1 METGPNILD
10 LSLMALLA
18 FFLVRAL
25 MRGFVREV
33 MGLAGVITAV
43 VVSAMAYEPLGRFL
57 AELADSKSAWW
68 DVAAF
73 GIILAIIFIFFTYL
87 GLALSR
93 LVNSGPFSSL
103 DRLAGAGVG
112 LIKGVLVCY
121 ILLHIVV
128 LIIPF
133 KLPRVLEGSFMT
145 PYVLRAGEFVVSLV
159 PDDLTSDLHKRIDR
173 LKNPLSS
180 DPKSRDS

>member
-1 METGPNILD
+1 MDSGPNILD

-33 MGLAGVITAV
+33 MGLAGVVAAV
-43 VVSAMAYEPLGRFL
+43 MVSAMAYEPLGKFL
-57 AELADSKSAWW
+57 GELAGSKSVWW
-68 DVAAF
+68 EVAAF
-73 GIILAIIFIFFTYL
+73 GIILALIFIFFTYL

-93 LVNSGPFSSL
+93 LVNAGPFSSL

-112 LIKGVLVCY
+112 LLKGVLVCY
-121 ILLHIVV
+121 ILLHLVV

-133 KLPRVLEGSFMT
+133 KLPRMLEGSFMT
-145 PYVLRAGEFVVSLV
+145 PYVLRAGEFVVDLV
-159 PDDLTSDLHKRIDR
+159 PDEFTVDLQKRIQR
-173 LKNPLSS
+173 LKNP
-180 DPKSRDS
+180 PKGQGPNS

>member
-10 LSLMALLA
+10 LSLMVLLV

-33 MGLAGVITAV
+33 MGLAGVVTAV
-43 VVSAMAYEPLGRFL
+43 VVSAMAYEPLGHFL
-57 AELADSKSAWW
+57 AELAGSKSVWW

-73 GIILAIIFIFFTYL
+73 GIILIIIFIFFTYL
-87 GLALSR
+87 GLAISR
-93 LVNSGPFSSL
+93 LVNSGPFSGV
-103 DRLAGAGVG
+103 DRLAGAAVG

-128 LIIPF
+128 IVIPF
-133 KLPRVLEGSFMT
+133 KMPRMLEGSFMT
-145 PYVLRAGEFVVSLV
+145 PYVLRAGEVVVDLV
-159 PDDLTSDLHKRIDR
+159 PDEFTMNLHKRIER
-173 LKNPLSS
+173 LKNP
-180 DPKSRDS
+180 DKPGGKGKTP

>member
-43 VVSAMAYEPLGRFL
+43 VVSAMAYEPLGHFL
-57 AELADSKSAWW
+57 AELADSKSVWW

-103 DRLAGAGVG
+103 DRLAGAAVG

-159 PDDLTSDLHKRIDR
+159 PEDLTSDLHKRIER
-173 LKNPLSS
+173 LKKPISS
-180 DPKSRDS
+180 DSKSRDS

>member
-18 FFLVRAL
+18 IFLVRAL

-43 VVSAMAYEPLGRFL
+43 IVSSMAYEPLGKFL
-57 AELADSKSAWW
+57 AELADSKSIWW
-68 DVAAF
+68 EVAAF
-73 GIILAIIFIFFTYL
+73 GIILIIIFIFFTYL
-87 GLALSR
+87 GLAISR
-93 LVNSGPFSSL
+93 LVNAGPFSSL

-112 LIKGVLVCY
+112 LIKGILVCY

-128 LIIPF
+128 IVIPF
-133 KLPRVLEGSFMT
+133 RLPKMLEGSFMT

-159 PDDLTSDLHKRIDR
+159 PDEFTSDLDQRIER
-173 LKNPLSS
+173 LKKRHQGPS
-180 DPKSRDS
+180 KSEDS

>member
-1 METGPNILD
+1 MESGPNILD

-18 FFLVRAL
+18 IFLVRAL

-43 VVSAMAYEPLGRFL
+43 VVSSMAYEPLGQFL
-57 AELADSKSAWW
+57 ADLAGSKSVWW
-68 DVAAF
+68 QVAAF
-73 GIILAIIFIFFTYL
+73 AIILIIIFIFFTYL
-87 GLALSR
+87 GLAISR
-93 LVNSGPFSSL
+93 LVNSGPFSGI

-128 LIIPF
+128 LVIPF
-133 KLPRVLEGSFMT
+133 KLPRMLEGSFMT
-145 PYVLRAGEFVVSLV
+145 PYVLKAGEFVVDLV
-159 PDDLTSDLHKRIDR
+159 PDEFTTNLNKRIER
-173 LKNPLSS
+173 LKNPGQANG
-180 DPKSRDS
+180 KSKNP